1 MPAITQPL
9 KASSRKSRAWPH
21 HPSAATAGKSIDWSY
36 LALGVFSALCAVGAD
51 RLAGSVAVVVCLFG
65 VVVVALLL
73 GLGWIQGRL
82 MSPQSEGLDAAPV
95 ETAVRI
101 DDRGLELQQQ
111 VVPIWHRQM
120 EAARSF
126 SEESMSKLLESFS
139 SVSSQLDDAMGAHSG
154 NQGLDLGITD
164 ELMDRHKP
172 EIDALTSTTRQAVQ
186 LKDEMLETVTWLS
199 ETLNDMIALS
209 KEVQAISRATHL
221 LALNASVE
229 ATRAGESGGGFA
241 VVATEVRA
249 LAGQSRQ
256 VGEQMGRHVGQMHE
270 RINAV
275 RLRVRR
281 HDTCEDELMLQAE
294 QNACAVLSTMLGSV
308 ATLNQSSRALRDSSR
323 VVQDELEKISMSLQS
338 QDKLS
343 QMMTSITDDMQ
354 RLVLWLN
361 GAEDPAAGAPHKW
374 LERLES
380 SYTMEEMKASHH
392 NLVSVEKSAG
402 VQFF

>member
-1 MPAITQPL
+1 M
-9 KASSRKSRAWPH
+9 
-21 HPSAATAGKSIDWSY
+21 DWSY
-36 LALGVFSALCAVGAD
+36 LALGVFAALGAVGAD
-51 RLAGSVAVVVCLFG
+51 RVAGSTAVGVCLLG
-65 VVVVALLL
+65 VVSIAVLL
-73 GLGWIQGRL
+73 GMGWFQGL
-82 MSPQSEGLDAAPV
+82 MSSSRTEVAPPPSDASGAGGV
-95 ETAVRI
+95 A
-101 DDRGLELQQQ
+101 LQQQ
-111 VVPIWHRQM
+111 VVPIWQRQM

-126 SEESMSKLLESFS
+126 SEESMSRLLESFS
-139 SVSSQLDDAMGAHSG
+139 SVSSQLDDAMGVHGASTS
-154 NQGLDLGITD
+154 LDLGITD
-164 ELMDRHKP
+164 ELFARHKP
-172 EIDALTSTTRQAVQ
+172 ELDTLTSTTRQAVQ
-186 LKDEMLETVTWLS
+186 LKDDMFDTVTGLS
-199 ETLNDMIALS
+199 DTLAEMIALS

-256 VGEQMGRHVGQMHE
+256 VGEQMGRHVGQMNE
-270 RINAV
+270 RIKAV
-275 RLRVRR
+275 RQRVRR
-281 HDTCEDELMLQAE
+281 HDTGEDELALQAE
-294 QNACAVLSTMLGSV
+294 QNACAVLSSMLGSV
-308 ATLNQSSRALRDSSR
+308 SALNQSSLALRDSSR
-323 VVQDELEKISMSLQS
+323 VVQEELEKIFMSMQS

-343 QMMTSITDDMQ
+343 QMMTAVTDDMQ

-361 GAEDPAAGAPHKW
+361 GAEDPAAGTPQKW